1 MTRRAYSRS
10 QKMPIVFGILSIVL
24 VIVILQLWLLSA
36 TMNAFLAGEQAVIIP
51 AAAGSLVFFALN
63 SGLLFYL
70 YRIERR

>member
-1 MTRRAYSRS
+1 MTGRSYSRS

-24 VIVILQLWLLSA
+24 VIVILQLWLLTA

-51 AAAGSLVFFALN
+51 AAVGSLVCLALN

-70 YRIERR
+70 YRMERR